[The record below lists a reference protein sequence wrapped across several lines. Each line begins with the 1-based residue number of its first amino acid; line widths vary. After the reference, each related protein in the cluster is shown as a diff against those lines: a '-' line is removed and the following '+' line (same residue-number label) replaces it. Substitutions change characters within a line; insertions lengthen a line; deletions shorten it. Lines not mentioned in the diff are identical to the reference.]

1 MYLPEIGPDDVW
13 IYIYE
18 KGEAR
23 YTDLINKFVETRKC
37 AKQTLINYKLRL
49 ESEGKIAKRISERT
63 QRPVYYVPK
72 GWEQEI
78 KILME
83 RREMMEMV
91 DKLTPEELLELK
103 KEVKE
108 AYFGD

>member
-1 MYLPEIGPDDVW
+1 MPKIGPEDIW

-23 YTDLINKFVETRKC
+23 YTDLINKFEKTGQC

-49 ESEGKIAKRISERT
+49 EAEGKIARRISEKT
-63 QRPVYYVPK
+63 KRPVYYVPEEWK
-72 GWEQEI
+72 QKV
-78 KILME
+78 KILIENRGMK
-83 RREMMEMV
+83 EMV

-108 AYFGD
+108 TYFGD